1 MKYETIVD
9 LTKKVIAQTLGSTY
23 MEQEGKLAAIESGK
37 LVDIGKDVSNMENG
51 VDAYTKACI
60 DVIGKYDFDTMEYAP
75 EIKSIMRDNWEW
87 GAFLERIKNEP
98 QKILTDDIF
107 NLVDGKSYSD
117 VEHTFYKPNVKVK
130 LFTERKGFAIP
141 ISFTE
146 DRVKT
151 AFTSMGEMAKF
162 FASIREYINQ
172 QKKMILDQYAH
183 VLVGSAIAISDKATH
198 TAVHLKTEA
207 IAQGVAGVTEGDTV
221 SKLFNNP
228 DFLVFTAHRIAETMD
243 NAKVYSEA
251 FNDGSRP
258 TFTDTDYARLMVN
271 NGFIRALQ
279 FNVESKFF
287 NPEKLSFGKYDKI
300 TSWQGI
306 KDSASKFTPELT
318 TKVAIAGDTNNKL
331 GIGTGKYTS
340 NCIALFFDKYALG
353 ICPYKRKVTSQYTA
367 SADFWTEFH
376 HTLVNMIIDSSFNL
390 VAFLA
395 D

>member
-1 MKYETIVD
+1 MKFVD
-9 LTKKVIAQTLGSTY
+9 VVTVVQNAVAQAMGSEYMSKLGD
-23 MEQEGKLAAIESGK
+23 LASLDSYK
-37 LVDIGKDVSNMENG
+37 LVELGKDVLDTG
-51 VDAYTKACI
+51 TVDTYTKSLLSQLGKMFI
-60 DVIGKYDFDTMEYAP
+60 DSRKYEGEMP
-75 EIKSIMRDNWEW
+75 SIFIDSFEW
-87 GAFLERIKNEP
+87 GGYIERVGFDLAEIIADPKWNLTNNTDYSSHEHKFYQP
-98 QKILTDDIF
+98 AVRAKIF
-107 NLVDGKSYSD
+107 EEAK
-117 VEHTFYKPNVKVK
+117 
-130 LFTERKGFAIP
+130 AIMTP
-141 ISFTE
+141 ISIVDDQLKESFNSWEQMNSFLSGVRTTVE
-146 DRVKT
+146 NTIRMGLL
-151 AFTSMGEMAKF
+151 SM
-162 FASIREYINQ
+162 
-172 QKKMILDQYAH
+172 AH
-183 VLVGSAIAISDKATH
+183 MLVQCAIAVSDKATH
-198 TAVHLKTEA
+198 TAIHLKTEA
-207 IAQGVAGVTEGDTV
+207 IANGIAGVTEGDTV

-228 DFLVFTAHRIAETMD
+228 DFLVFTAQRIAETMD

-306 KDSASKFTPELT
+306 KDSSSKFTPELT
-318 TKVAIAGDTNNKL
+318 TKVAINGDTNNKL
-331 GIGTGKYTS
+331 GIGTEAYTS

>member
-1 MKYETIVD
+1 MKFVD
-9 LTKKVIAQTLGSTY
+9 VVTVVQNAVAQAMGSEYMAKVGN
-23 MEQEGKLAAIESGK
+23 LADLDSYK
-37 LVDIGKDVSNMENG
+37 LVELGKDVLNSG
-51 VDAYTKACI
+51 TVDTYTKSLLSQLGKMFI
-60 DVIGKYDFDTMEYAP
+60 DSRKYEGEMP
-75 EIKSIMRDNWEW
+75 SIFIDSFEW
-87 GAFLERIKNEP
+87 GGYIERVGFDLAEIIADPKWNLTNNTDYSSHEHKFYQP
-98 QKILTDDIF
+98 AVRAKIF
-107 NLVDGKSYSD
+107 EEAK
-117 VEHTFYKPNVKVK
+117 
-130 LFTERKGFAIP
+130 AIMTP
-141 ISFTE
+141 ISIVDDQLHESFNSWEQMNSFLSGVRTTVE
-146 DRVKT
+146 NTIRMGLL
-151 AFTSMGEMAKF
+151 SM
-162 FASIREYINQ
+162 
-172 QKKMILDQYAH
+172 AH
-183 VLVGSAIAISDKATH
+183 MLVQCAIAVSDKATH

-207 IAQGVAGVTEGDTV
+207 IANGVAGVTEGDTV

-306 KDSASKFTPELT
+306 KDSSSKFTPELT

>member
-1 MKYETIVD
+1 MKFVD
-9 LTKKVIAQTLGSTY
+9 VVTVVQNAVAQAMGSEYMSKLGD
-23 MEQEGKLAAIESGK
+23 LASLDSYK
-37 LVDIGKDVSNMENG
+37 LVELGKDVLDTG
-51 VDAYTKACI
+51 TVDTYTKSLLSQLGKMFI
-60 DVIGKYDFDTMEYAP
+60 DSRKYEGEMP
-75 EIKSIMRDNWEW
+75 SIFIDSFEW
-87 GAFLERIKNEP
+87 GGYIERVGFDLAEIIADPKWNLTNNTDYSSHEHKFYQP
-98 QKILTDDIF
+98 AVRAKIF
-107 NLVDGKSYSD
+107 EEAK
-117 VEHTFYKPNVKVK
+117 
-130 LFTERKGFAIP
+130 AIMTP
-141 ISFTE
+141 ISIVDDQLKESFNSWEQMNSFLSGVRTTVE
-146 DRVKT
+146 NTIRMGLL
-151 AFTSMGEMAKF
+151 SM
-162 FASIREYINQ
+162 
-172 QKKMILDQYAH
+172 AH
-183 VLVGSAIAISDKATH
+183 MLVQCAIAVSDKATH
-198 TAVHLKTEA
+198 TAIHLKTEA
-207 IAQGVAGVTEGDTV
+207 IAQGVPNVTEGDTV
-221 SKLFNNP
+221 SQLFNNP

-306 KDSASKFTPELT
+306 KDSTSKFTPELT

-331 GIGTGKYTS
+331 GIGTEPYTS

>member
-1 MKYETIVD
+1 MKFVD
-9 LTKKVIAQTLGSTY
+9 VVSVVQTAVAQAMGSDYMAKVGDLA
-23 MEQEGKLAAIESGK
+23 KLDSYK
-37 LVDIGKDVSNMENG
+37 LVELGKDVLDTG
-51 VDAYTKACI
+51 TVDTYTKSLLSQLGKMFI
-60 DVIGKYDFDTMEYAP
+60 DSRKYEGEMP
-75 EIKSIMRDNWEW
+75 SIFIDSFEW
-87 GAFLERIKNEP
+87 GGYIERVGFDLAEIIADPKWNLTNNTDYSSHEHKFYQP
-98 QKILTDDIF
+98 AVRAKIF
-107 NLVDGKSYSD
+107 EEAK
-117 VEHTFYKPNVKVK
+117 
-130 LFTERKGFAIP
+130 AIMTP
-141 ISFTE
+141 ISIVDDQLKESFNSWEQMNSFLSGVRTTVE
-146 DRVKT
+146 NTIRMGLL
-151 AFTSMGEMAKF
+151 SM
-162 FASIREYINQ
+162 
-172 QKKMILDQYAH
+172 AH
-183 VLVGSAIAISDKATH
+183 MLVQCAIAVSDKATH
-198 TAVHLKTEA
+198 TAIHLKTEA
-207 IAQGVAGVTEGDTV
+207 IAKGITGVAKETTV
-221 SKLFNNP
+221 SQLFNNP
-228 DFLVFTAHRIAETMD
+228 EFLVFTAQRIAETMD

-306 KDSASKFTPELT
+306 KDSTSKFTPELT
-318 TKVAIAGDTNNKL
+318 TKVSIAGDTNNKL
-331 GIGTGKYTS
+331 GIGTADYTS

>member
-1 MKYETIVD
+1 MKFVD
-9 LTKKVIAQTLGSTY
+9 VVTVVQNAVAQAMGAEYMSKLGD
-23 MEQEGKLAAIESGK
+23 LASLDSYK
-37 LVDIGKDVSNMENG
+37 LVELGKDVLDTG
-51 VDAYTKACI
+51 TVDTYTKSLLSQLGKMFI
-60 DVIGKYDFDTMEYAP
+60 DSRKYEGEMP
-75 EIKSIMRDNWEW
+75 SIFIDSFEW
-87 GAFLERIKNEP
+87 GGYIERVGFDLAEIIADPKWNLTNNTDYSSHEHKFYQP
-98 QKILTDDIF
+98 AVRAKIF
-107 NLVDGKSYSD
+107 EEAK
-117 VEHTFYKPNVKVK
+117 
-130 LFTERKGFAIP
+130 AIMTP
-141 ISFTE
+141 ISIVDDQLKESFNSWEQMNSFLSGVRTTVE
-146 DRVKT
+146 NTIRMGLL
-151 AFTSMGEMAKF
+151 SM
-162 FASIREYINQ
+162 
-172 QKKMILDQYAH
+172 AH
-183 VLVGSAIAISDKATH
+183 MLVQCAIAVSDKATH

-207 IAQGVAGVTEGDTV
+207 MANGVTGVTKADTV

-306 KDSASKFTPELT
+306 KDSTSKFTPELT

-331 GIGTGKYTS
+331 GIGTEAYTS

>member
-1 MKYETIVD
+1 MKFVD
-9 LTKKVIAQTLGSTY
+9 VVTVVQNAVAQAMGTEYMSKLGD
-23 MEQEGKLAAIESGK
+23 LASLDSYK
-37 LVDIGKDVSNMENG
+37 LVELGKDVLDTG
-51 VDAYTKACI
+51 TVDTYTKSLLSQLGKMFI
-60 DVIGKYDFDTMEYAP
+60 DSRKYEGEMP
-75 EIKSIMRDNWEW
+75 SIFIDSFEW
-87 GAFLERIKNEP
+87 GGYIERVGFDLAEIIADPKWNLTNNTDYSSHEHKFYQP
-98 QKILTDDIF
+98 AVRAKIF
-107 NLVDGKSYSD
+107 EEAK
-117 VEHTFYKPNVKVK
+117 
-130 LFTERKGFAIP
+130 AIMTP
-141 ISFTE
+141 ISIVDDQLKESFNSWEQMNSFLSGVRTTVE
-146 DRVKT
+146 NTIRMGLL
-151 AFTSMGEMAKF
+151 SM
-162 FASIREYINQ
+162 
-172 QKKMILDQYAH
+172 AH
-183 VLVGSAIAISDKATH
+183 MLVQCAIAVSDKATH
-198 TAVHLKTEA
+198 TAIHLKTEA
-207 IAQGVAGVTEGDTV
+207 IAQGVPNVTKSDTV

-271 NGFIRALQ
+271 NGFVRALQ

-287 NPEKLSFGKYDKI
+287 NPEKLSFGEYDKI

-306 KDSASKFTPELT
+306 KDSSSKFTPELT

-331 GIGTGKYTS
+331 GIGTEAYTS

>member
-1 MKYETIVD
+1 MKFVD
-9 LTKKVIAQTLGSTY
+9 VVTVVQNAIAQAMGSEYMSKLGD
-23 MEQEGKLAAIESGK
+23 LASLDSYK
-37 LVDIGKDVSNMENG
+37 LVELGKDVLDTG
-51 VDAYTKACI
+51 TVDTYTKSLLSQLGKMFI
-60 DVIGKYDFDTMEYAP
+60 DSRKYEGEMP
-75 EIKSIMRDNWEW
+75 SIFIDSFEW
-87 GAFLERIKNEP
+87 GGYIERVGFDLAEIIADPKWNLTNNTDYSSHEHKFYQP
-98 QKILTDDIF
+98 AVRAKIF
-107 NLVDGKSYSD
+107 EEAK
-117 VEHTFYKPNVKVK
+117 
-130 LFTERKGFAIP
+130 AIMTP
-141 ISFTE
+141 ISIVDDQLKESFNSWEQMNSFLSGVRTTVE
-146 DRVKT
+146 NTIRMGLL
-151 AFTSMGEMAKF
+151 SM
-162 FASIREYINQ
+162 
-172 QKKMILDQYAH
+172 AH
-183 VLVGSAIAISDKATH
+183 MLVQCAIAVSDKATH
-198 TAVHLKTEA
+198 TAIHLKTEA
-207 IAQGVAGVTEGDTV
+207 IAQGVPNVTEGDTV
-221 SKLFNNP
+221 SQLFNNP

-271 NGFIRALQ
+271 NGFVRALQ

-306 KDSASKFTPELT
+306 KDSTSKFTPELT

-331 GIGTGKYTS
+331 GIGTEPYTS

>member
-1 MKYETIVD
+1 MKFVD
-9 LTKKVIAQTLGSTY
+9 VVTVVQNAVAQAMGTEYMSKLGDLA
-23 MEQEGKLAAIESGK
+23 KLDSYK
-37 LVDIGKDVSNMENG
+37 LVELGKDVLDTG
-51 VDAYTKACI
+51 TVDTYTKSLLSQLGKMFI
-60 DVIGKYDFDTMEYAP
+60 DSRKYEGEMP
-75 EIKSIMRDNWEW
+75 SIFIDSFEW
-87 GAFLERIKNEP
+87 GGYIERVGFDLAEIIADPKWNLTNNTDYSSHEHKFYQP
-98 QKILTDDIF
+98 AVRAKIF
-107 NLVDGKSYSD
+107 EEAK
-117 VEHTFYKPNVKVK
+117 
-130 LFTERKGFAIP
+130 AIMTP
-141 ISFTE
+141 ISIVDDQLKESFNSWEQMNSFLSGVRTTVE
-146 DRVKT
+146 NTIRMGLL
-151 AFTSMGEMAKF
+151 SM
-162 FASIREYINQ
+162 
-172 QKKMILDQYAH
+172 AH
-183 VLVGSAIAISDKATH
+183 MLVQCAIAVSDKATH

-306 KDSASKFTPELT
+306 KDSTSKFTPELT
-318 TKVAIAGDTNNKL
+318 TKVSIAGDTNNKL
-331 GIGTGKYTS
+331 GIGTTDYTS

>member
-1 MKYETIVD
+1 MKFVD
-9 LTKKVIAQTLGSTY
+9 VVTVVQNAVAQAMGSDYMAKVGDLA
-23 MEQEGKLAAIESGK
+23 KLDSYK
-37 LVDIGKDVSNMENG
+37 LVELGKDVLDTG
-51 VDAYTKACI
+51 TVDTYTKSLLSQLGKMFI
-60 DVIGKYDFDTMEYAP
+60 DSRKYEGEMP
-75 EIKSIMRDNWEW
+75 SIFIDSFEW
-87 GAFLERIKNEP
+87 GGYIERVGFDLAEIIADPKWNLTNNTDYSSHEHKFYQP
-98 QKILTDDIF
+98 AVRAKIF
-107 NLVDGKSYSD
+107 EEAK
-117 VEHTFYKPNVKVK
+117 
-130 LFTERKGFAIP
+130 AIMTP
-141 ISFTE
+141 ISIVDDQLKESFNSWEQMNSFLSGVRTTVE
-146 DRVKT
+146 NTIRMGLL
-151 AFTSMGEMAKF
+151 SM
-162 FASIREYINQ
+162 
-172 QKKMILDQYAH
+172 AH
-183 VLVGSAIAISDKATH
+183 MLVQCAIAVSDKATH
-198 TAVHLKTEA
+198 TAIHLKTEA
-207 IAQGVAGVTEGDTV
+207 IAKGITGVAKETTV
-221 SKLFNNP
+221 SQLFNNP
-228 DFLVFTAHRIAETMD
+228 EFLVFTAQRIAETMD

-287 NPEKLSFGKYDKI
+287 NPEKLSFGTYDKI

-306 KDSASKFTPELT
+306 KDSTSKFTPELT
-318 TKVAIAGDTNNKL
+318 TKVSITGDTNNKL
-331 GIGTGKYTS
+331 GIGTADYTS

>member
-1 MKYETIVD
+1 MKFVD
-9 LTKKVIAQTLGSTY
+9 VVTVVQNAVAQAMGSEYMSKLGDLSSLDSY
-23 MEQEGKLAAIESGK
+23 K
-37 LVDIGKDVSNMENG
+37 LVELGKDVLDTG
-51 VDAYTKACI
+51 TVDTYTKSLLSQLGKMFI
-60 DVIGKYDFDTMEYAP
+60 DSRKYEGEMP
-75 EIKSIMRDNWEW
+75 SIFIDSFEW
-87 GAFLERIKNEP
+87 GGYIERVGFDLAEIIADPKWNLTNNTDYSSHEHKFYQP
-98 QKILTDDIF
+98 AVRAKIF
-107 NLVDGKSYSD
+107 EEAK
-117 VEHTFYKPNVKVK
+117 
-130 LFTERKGFAIP
+130 AIMTP
-141 ISFTE
+141 ISIVDDQLKESFNSWEQMNSFLSGVRTTVE
-146 DRVKT
+146 NTIRMGLL
-151 AFTSMGEMAKF
+151 SM
-162 FASIREYINQ
+162 
-172 QKKMILDQYAH
+172 AH
-183 VLVGSAIAISDKATH
+183 MLVQCAIAVSDKATH
-198 TAVHLKTEA
+198 TAIHLKTEA
-207 IAQGVAGVTEGDTV
+207 ITNGIAGVTEGDTV

-306 KDSASKFTPELT
+306 KDSTSKFTPELT

-331 GIGTGKYTS
+331 GIGTEPYTS

>member
-1 MKYETIVD
+1 MKFVD
-9 LTKKVIAQTLGSTY
+9 VVTVVQNAVAQAMGSEYMAKVGN
-23 MEQEGKLAAIESGK
+23 LADLDSYK
-37 LVDIGKDVSNMENG
+37 LVELGKDVLDSG
-51 VDAYTKACI
+51 TVDTYTKSLLSQLGKMFI
-60 DVIGKYDFDTMEYAP
+60 DSRKYEGEMP
-75 EIKSIMRDNWEW
+75 SIFIDSFEW
-87 GAFLERIKNEP
+87 GGYIERVGFDLAEIIADPKWNLTNNTDYSSHEHKFYQP
-98 QKILTDDIF
+98 AVRAKIF
-107 NLVDGKSYSD
+107 EEAK
-117 VEHTFYKPNVKVK
+117 
-130 LFTERKGFAIP
+130 AIMTP
-141 ISFTE
+141 ISIVDDQLKESFNSWEQMNSFLSGVRTTVE
-146 DRVKT
+146 NTIRMGLL
-151 AFTSMGEMAKF
+151 SM
-162 FASIREYINQ
+162 
-172 QKKMILDQYAH
+172 AH
-183 VLVGSAIAISDKATH
+183 MLVQCAIAVSDKATH

-376 HTLVNMIIDSSFNL
+376 HTLVNLIIDSSFNL

>member
-1 MKYETIVD
+1 MKFVD
-9 LTKKVIAQTLGSTY
+9 VVTVVQNAVAQAMGAEYMSKLGD
-23 MEQEGKLAAIESGK
+23 LASLDSYK
-37 LVDIGKDVSNMENG
+37 LVELGKDVLDTG
-51 VDAYTKACI
+51 TVDTYTKSLLSQLGKMFI
-60 DVIGKYDFDTMEYAP
+60 DSRKYEGEMP
-75 EIKSIMRDNWEW
+75 SIFIDSFEW
-87 GAFLERIKNEP
+87 GGYIERVGFDLAEIIADPKWNLTNNTDYSSHEHKFYQP
-98 QKILTDDIF
+98 AVRAKIF
-107 NLVDGKSYSD
+107 EEAK
-117 VEHTFYKPNVKVK
+117 
-130 LFTERKGFAIP
+130 AIMTP
-141 ISFTE
+141 ISIVDDQLKESFNSWEQMNSFLSGVRTTVE
-146 DRVKT
+146 NTIRMGLL
-151 AFTSMGEMAKF
+151 SM
-162 FASIREYINQ
+162 
-172 QKKMILDQYAH
+172 AH
-183 VLVGSAIAISDKATH
+183 MLVQCAIAVSDKATH

-207 IAQGVAGVTEGDTV
+207 IANGVAGVTEGDTV
-221 SKLFNNP
+221 SNLFNNP
-228 DFLVFTAHRIAETMD
+228 EFLVFTAHRIAETMD

-287 NPEKLSFGKYDKI
+287 NPEKLSFGSYDKI

-306 KDSASKFTPELT
+306 KDSGSKFTPELT

-331 GIGTGKYTS
+331 GIGTEPYTS

>member
-1 MKYETIVD
+1 MKFVD
-9 LTKKVIAQTLGSTY
+9 VVTVVQNAVAQAMGAEYMSKLGD
-23 MEQEGKLAAIESGK
+23 LASLDSYK
-37 LVDIGKDVSNMENG
+37 LVELGKDVLDTG
-51 VDAYTKACI
+51 TVDTYTKSLLSQLGKMFI
-60 DVIGKYDFDTMEYAP
+60 DSRKYEGEMP
-75 EIKSIMRDNWEW
+75 SIFIDSFEW
-87 GAFLERIKNEP
+87 GGYIERVGFDLAEIIADPKWNLTNNTDYSSHEHKFYQP
-98 QKILTDDIF
+98 AVRAKIF
-107 NLVDGKSYSD
+107 EEAK
-117 VEHTFYKPNVKVK
+117 
-130 LFTERKGFAIP
+130 AIMTP
-141 ISFTE
+141 ISIVDDQLKESFNSWEQMNSFLSGVRTTVE
-146 DRVKT
+146 NTIRMGLL
-151 AFTSMGEMAKF
+151 SM
-162 FASIREYINQ
+162 
-172 QKKMILDQYAH
+172 AH
-183 VLVGSAIAISDKATH
+183 MLVQCAIAVSDKATH

-207 IAQGVAGVTEGDTV
+207 IAQGVPNVTKSDTV

-306 KDSASKFTPELT
+306 KDSTSKFTPELT

-331 GIGTGKYTS
+331 GIGTEAYTS

>member
-1 MKYETIVD
+1 MKFVD
-9 LTKKVIAQTLGSTY
+9 VVTVVQNAVAQAMGSEYMAKVGD
-23 MEQEGKLAAIESGK
+23 LANLDSYR
-37 LVDIGKDVSNMENG
+37 LVELGKDVLDTG
-51 VDAYTKACI
+51 TVDTYTKSLLSQLGKMFI
-60 DVIGKYDFDTMEYAP
+60 DSRKYEGEMP
-75 EIKSIMRDNWEW
+75 SIFIDSFEW
-87 GAFLERIKNEP
+87 GGYIERVGFDLAEIIADPKWNLTNNTDYSSHEHKFYQP
-98 QKILTDDIF
+98 AVRAKIF
-107 NLVDGKSYSD
+107 EEAK
-117 VEHTFYKPNVKVK
+117 
-130 LFTERKGFAIP
+130 AIMTP
-141 ISFTE
+141 ISIVDDQLKESFNSWEQMNSFLSGVRTTVE
-146 DRVKT
+146 NTIRMGLL
-151 AFTSMGEMAKF
+151 SM
-162 FASIREYINQ
+162 
-172 QKKMILDQYAH
+172 AH
-183 VLVGSAIAISDKATH
+183 MLVQCAIAVSDKATH

-207 IAQGVAGVTEGDTV
+207 IAQGVAGVKQADTV
-221 SKLFNNP
+221 SKLFSNP

-306 KDSASKFTPELT
+306 KDSTSKFTPELT

-331 GIGTGKYTS
+331 GIGTEAYTS

>member
-1 MKYETIVD
+1 MKFVD
-9 LTKKVIAQTLGSTY
+9 VVTVVQNAVAQAMGSEYMAKVGN
-23 MEQEGKLAAIESGK
+23 LADLDSYK
-37 LVDIGKDVSNMENG
+37 LVELGKDVLDSG
-51 VDAYTKACI
+51 TVDTYTKSLLSQLGKMFI
-60 DVIGKYDFDTMEYAP
+60 DSRKYEGEMP
-75 EIKSIMRDNWEW
+75 SIFIDSFEW
-87 GAFLERIKNEP
+87 GGYIERVGFDLAEIIADPKWNLTNNTDYSSHEHKFYQP
-98 QKILTDDIF
+98 AVRAKIF
-107 NLVDGKSYSD
+107 EEAK
-117 VEHTFYKPNVKVK
+117 
-130 LFTERKGFAIP
+130 AIMTP
-141 ISFTE
+141 ISIVDDQLKESFNSWEQMNSFLSGVRTTVE
-146 DRVKT
+146 NTIRMGLL
-151 AFTSMGEMAKF
+151 SM
-162 FASIREYINQ
+162 
-172 QKKMILDQYAH
+172 AH
-183 VLVGSAIAISDKATH
+183 MLVQCAIAVSDKATH

>member
-1 MKYETIVD
+1 MG
-9 LTKKVIAQTLGSTY
+9 LLSMAH
-23 MEQEGKLAAIESGK
+23 M
-37 LVDIGKDVSNMENG
+37 LVQ
-51 VDAYTKACI
+51 C
-60 DVIGKYDFDTMEYAP
+60 
-75 EIKSIMRDNWEW
+75 
-87 GAFLERIKNEP
+87 
-98 QKILTDDIF
+98 
-107 NLVDGKSYSD
+107 
-117 VEHTFYKPNVKVK
+117 
-130 LFTERKGFAIP
+130 
-141 ISFTE
+141 
-146 DRVKT
+146 
-151 AFTSMGEMAKF
+151 
-162 FASIREYINQ
+162 
-172 QKKMILDQYAH
+172 
-183 VLVGSAIAISDKATH
+183 AIAVSDKATH
-198 TAVHLKTEA
+198 TAIHLKTEA
-207 IAQGVAGVTEGDTV
+207 IAKGITGVAKETTV
-221 SKLFNNP
+221 SQLFNNP
-228 DFLVFTAHRIAETMD
+228 EFLVFTAQRIAETMD

-287 NPEKLSFGKYDKI
+287 NPEKLSFGTYDKI

-306 KDSASKFTPELT
+306 KDSTSKFTPELT
-318 TKVAIAGDTNNKL
+318 TKVSIAGDTNNKL
-331 GIGTGKYTS
+331 GIGTADYTS

>member
-1 MKYETIVD
+1 MKFVD
-9 LTKKVIAQTLGSTY
+9 VVTVVQNAVAQAMGKEYMSKLGD
-23 MEQEGKLAAIESGK
+23 LASLDSYK
-37 LVDIGKDVSNMENG
+37 LVELGKDVLDTG
-51 VDAYTKACI
+51 TVDTYTKSLLSQLGKMFI
-60 DVIGKYDFDTMEYAP
+60 DSRKYEGEMP
-75 EIKSIMRDNWEW
+75 SIFIDSFEW
-87 GAFLERIKNEP
+87 GGYIERVGFDLAEIIADPKWNLTNNTDYSSHEHKFYQP
-98 QKILTDDIF
+98 AVRAKIYEEA
-107 NLVDGKSYSD
+107 K
-117 VEHTFYKPNVKVK
+117 
-130 LFTERKGFAIP
+130 AIMTP
-141 ISFTE
+141 ISIVDDQLKESFNSWEQMNSFLSGVRTTVE
-146 DRVKT
+146 NTIRMGLL
-151 AFTSMGEMAKF
+151 SM
-162 FASIREYINQ
+162 
-172 QKKMILDQYAH
+172 AH
-183 VLVGSAIAISDKATH
+183 MLVQCAIAVSDKATH
-198 TAVHLKTEA
+198 TAIHLKTEA
-207 IAQGVAGVTEGDTV
+207 IAKGIVGVTEGDTV
-221 SKLFNNP
+221 SKLFSNP
-228 DFLVFTAHRIAETMD
+228 DFLVFTAQRIAETMD

-306 KDSASKFTPELT
+306 KDSTSKFTPELT
-318 TKVAIAGDTNNKL
+318 TKVAITGDTNNKL
-331 GIGTGKYTS
+331 GIGTGEYTS

>member
-1 MKYETIVD
+1 MKFVD
-9 LTKKVIAQTLGSTY
+9 VVTVVQNAVAQAMGTEYMAKVGN
-23 MEQEGKLAAIESGK
+23 LADLDSYK
-37 LVDIGKDVSNMENG
+37 LVELGKDVLDSG
-51 VDAYTKACI
+51 TVDTYTKSLLSQLGKMFI
-60 DVIGKYDFDTMEYAP
+60 DSRKYEGEMP
-75 EIKSIMRDNWEW
+75 SIFIDSFEW
-87 GAFLERIKNEP
+87 GGYIERVGFDLAEIIADPKWNLTNNTDYSSHEHKFYQP
-98 QKILTDDIF
+98 AVRAKIF
-107 NLVDGKSYSD
+107 EEAK
-117 VEHTFYKPNVKVK
+117 
-130 LFTERKGFAIP
+130 AIMTP
-141 ISFTE
+141 ISIVDDQLKESFNSWEQMNSFLSGVRTTVE
-146 DRVKT
+146 NTIRMGLL
-151 AFTSMGEMAKF
+151 SM
-162 FASIREYINQ
+162 
-172 QKKMILDQYAH
+172 AH
-183 VLVGSAIAISDKATH
+183 MLVQCAIAVSDKATH

>member
-1 MKYETIVD
+1 MKFVD
-9 LTKKVIAQTLGSTY
+9 VVTVVQNAVAQAMGSEYMAKVGDLA
-23 MEQEGKLAAIESGK
+23 KLDSYK
-37 LVDIGKDVSNMENG
+37 LVDLGKDVLDSG
-51 VDAYTKACI
+51 TVDTYTKSLLSQLGKMFI
-60 DVIGKYDFDTMEYAP
+60 DSRKYEGEMP
-75 EIKSIMRDNWEW
+75 SIFIDSFEW
-87 GAFLERIKNEP
+87 GGYIERVGFDLAEIIADPKWNLTNNTDYSSHEHKFYQP
-98 QKILTDDIF
+98 AVRAKIF
-107 NLVDGKSYSD
+107 EEAK
-117 VEHTFYKPNVKVK
+117 
-130 LFTERKGFAIP
+130 AIMTP
-141 ISFTE
+141 ISIVDDQLKESFNSWEQMNSFLSGIRTTVE
-146 DRVKT
+146 NTIRMGLL
-151 AFTSMGEMAKF
+151 SM
-162 FASIREYINQ
+162 
-172 QKKMILDQYAH
+172 AH
-183 VLVGSAIAISDKATH
+183 MLVQCAIAVSDKATH
-198 TAVHLKTEA
+198 TAIHLKTEA
-207 IAQGVAGVTEGDTV
+207 IANGIAGVAKETTV
-221 SKLFNNP
+221 SQLFNNP
-228 DFLVFTAHRIAETMD
+228 EFLVFTAHRIAETMD

-287 NPEKLSFGKYDKI
+287 NPEKLSFGTYDKI

-306 KDSASKFTPELT
+306 KDSTSKFTPELT
-318 TKVAIAGDTNNKL
+318 TKVSIAGDTNNKL
-331 GIGTGKYTS
+331 GIGTADYTS

>member
-1 MKYETIVD
+1 MKFVD
-9 LTKKVIAQTLGSTY
+9 VVTVVQNAVAQAMGSEYMAKVGN
-23 MEQEGKLAAIESGK
+23 LADLDSYK
-37 LVDIGKDVSNMENG
+37 LVELGKDVLDSG
-51 VDAYTKACI
+51 TVDTYTKSLLSQLGKMFI
-60 DVIGKYDFDTMEYAP
+60 DSRKYEGEMP
-75 EIKSIMRDNWEW
+75 SIFIDSFEW
-87 GAFLERIKNEP
+87 GGYIERVGFDLAEIIADPKWNLTNNTDYSSHEHKFYQP
-98 QKILTDDIF
+98 AVRAKIF
-107 NLVDGKSYSD
+107 EEAK
-117 VEHTFYKPNVKVK
+117 
-130 LFTERKGFAIP
+130 AIMTP
-141 ISFTE
+141 ISIVDDQLKESFNSWEQMNSFLSGVRTTVE
-146 DRVKT
+146 NTIRMGLL
-151 AFTSMGEMAKF
+151 SM
-162 FASIREYINQ
+162 
-172 QKKMILDQYAH
+172 AH
-183 VLVGSAIAISDKATH
+183 MLVQCAIAVSDKATH
-198 TAVHLKTEA
+198 TAIHLKTEA
-207 IAQGVAGVTEGDTV
+207 IAKGVAGVTEGDTV
-221 SKLFNNP
+221 SKLFSNP
-228 DFLVFTAHRIAETMD
+228 EFLVFTAQRIAETMD

-306 KDSASKFTPELT
+306 KDSSSKFTPELT

-331 GIGTGKYTS
+331 GIGTTKYTS

>member
-1 MKYETIVD
+1 MKFVD
-9 LTKKVIAQTLGSTY
+9 VVTVVQNAVAQAMGSDYMAKVGDLA
-23 MEQEGKLAAIESGK
+23 KLDSYK
-37 LVDIGKDVSNMENG
+37 LVELGKDVLDTG
-51 VDAYTKACI
+51 TVDTYTKSLLSQLGKMFI
-60 DVIGKYDFDTMEYAP
+60 DSRKYEGEMP
-75 EIKSIMRDNWEW
+75 SIFIDSFEW
-87 GAFLERIKNEP
+87 GGYIERVGFDLAEIIADPKWNLTNNTDYSSHEHKFYQP
-98 QKILTDDIF
+98 AVRAKIF
-107 NLVDGKSYSD
+107 EEAK
-117 VEHTFYKPNVKVK
+117 
-130 LFTERKGFAIP
+130 AIMTP
-141 ISFTE
+141 ISIVDDQLKESFNSWEQMNSFLSGVRTTVE
-146 DRVKT
+146 NTIRMGLL
-151 AFTSMGEMAKF
+151 SM
-162 FASIREYINQ
+162 
-172 QKKMILDQYAH
+172 AH
-183 VLVGSAIAISDKATH
+183 MLVQCAIAVSDKATH
-198 TAVHLKTEA
+198 TAIHLKTEA
-207 IAQGVAGVTEGDTV
+207 IAKGITGVAKETTV
-221 SKLFNNP
+221 SQLFNNP
-228 DFLVFTAHRIAETMD
+228 EFLVFTAQRIAETMD

-306 KDSASKFTPELT
+306 KDSTSKFTPELT
-318 TKVAIAGDTNNKL
+318 TKVSIAGDTNNKL
-331 GIGTGKYTS
+331 GIGTADYTS

>member
-1 MKYETIVD
+1 MKFVD
-9 LTKKVIAQTLGSTY
+9 VVTVVQNAVAQAMGTEYMSKLGD
-23 MEQEGKLAAIESGK
+23 LASLDSYK
-37 LVDIGKDVSNMENG
+37 LVELGKDVLDTG
-51 VDAYTKACI
+51 TVDTYTKSLLSQLGKMFI
-60 DVIGKYDFDTMEYAP
+60 DSRKYEGEMP
-75 EIKSIMRDNWEW
+75 SIFIDSFEW
-87 GAFLERIKNEP
+87 GGYIERVGFDLAEIIADPKWNLTNNTDYSSHEHKFYQP
-98 QKILTDDIF
+98 AVRAKIF
-107 NLVDGKSYSD
+107 EEAK
-117 VEHTFYKPNVKVK
+117 
-130 LFTERKGFAIP
+130 AIMTP
-141 ISFTE
+141 ISIVDDQLKESFNSWEQMNSFLSGVRTTVE
-146 DRVKT
+146 NTIRMGLL
-151 AFTSMGEMAKF
+151 SM
-162 FASIREYINQ
+162 
-172 QKKMILDQYAH
+172 AH
-183 VLVGSAIAISDKATH
+183 MLVQCAIAVSDKATH
-198 TAVHLKTEA
+198 TAIHLKTEA
-207 IAQGVAGVTEGDTV
+207 VAQGVKGVTEGDTV

-287 NPEKLSFGKYDKI
+287 NPEKLSFGTYDKI

-306 KDSASKFTPELT
+306 KDSSSKFTPELT
-318 TKVAIAGDTNNKL
+318 TKVAINGDTNNKL
-331 GIGTGKYTS
+331 GIGTEPYTS

>member
-1 MKYETIVD
+1 MKFVD
-9 LTKKVIAQTLGSTY
+9 VVTVVQNAVAQAMGSDYMAKVGD
-23 MEQEGKLAAIESGK
+23 LANLDSYK
-37 LVDIGKDVSNMENG
+37 LVELGKDVLDTG
-51 VDAYTKACI
+51 TVDTYTKSLLSQLGKMFI
-60 DVIGKYDFDTMEYAP
+60 DSRKYEGEMP
-75 EIKSIMRDNWEW
+75 SIFIDSFEW
-87 GAFLERIKNEP
+87 GGYIERVGFDLAEIIADPKWNLTNNTDYSSHEHKFYQP
-98 QKILTDDIF
+98 AVRAKIF
-107 NLVDGKSYSD
+107 EEAK
-117 VEHTFYKPNVKVK
+117 
-130 LFTERKGFAIP
+130 AIMTP
-141 ISFTE
+141 ISIVDDQLKESFNSWEQMNSFLSGVRTTVE
-146 DRVKT
+146 NTIRMGLL
-151 AFTSMGEMAKF
+151 SM
-162 FASIREYINQ
+162 
-172 QKKMILDQYAH
+172 AH
-183 VLVGSAIAISDKATH
+183 MLVQCAIAVSDKATH
-198 TAVHLKTEA
+198 TAIHLKTEA
-207 IAQGVAGVTEGDTV
+207 IAQGIAGVTEGDTV

-306 KDSASKFTPELT
+306 KDSTSKFTPELT

-331 GIGTGKYTS
+331 GIGTADYTS

>member
-1 MKYETIVD
+1 MKFVD
-9 LTKKVIAQTLGSTY
+9 VVTVVQNAVAQAMGSEYMTKLGDLA
-23 MEQEGKLAAIESGK
+23 KLDSYK
-37 LVDIGKDVSNMENG
+37 LVELGKDVLDTG
-51 VDAYTKACI
+51 TVDTYTKSLLSQLGKMFI
-60 DVIGKYDFDTMEYAP
+60 DSRKYEGEMP
-75 EIKSIMRDNWEW
+75 SIFIDSFEW
-87 GAFLERIKNEP
+87 GGYIERVGFDLAEIIADPKWNLTNNTDYSSHEHKFYQP
-98 QKILTDDIF
+98 AVRAKIF
-107 NLVDGKSYSD
+107 EEAK
-117 VEHTFYKPNVKVK
+117 
-130 LFTERKGFAIP
+130 AIMTP
-141 ISFTE
+141 ISIVDDQLKESFNSWEQMNSFLSGVRTTVE
-146 DRVKT
+146 NTIRMGLL
-151 AFTSMGEMAKF
+151 SM
-162 FASIREYINQ
+162 
-172 QKKMILDQYAH
+172 AH
-183 VLVGSAIAISDKATH
+183 MLVQCAIAVSDKATH
-198 TAVHLKTEA
+198 TAIHLKTEA
-207 IAQGVAGVTEGDTV
+207 IAKGITGVAKETTV
-221 SKLFNNP
+221 SQLFNNP
-228 DFLVFTAHRIAETMD
+228 EFLVFTAQRIAETMD

-306 KDSASKFTPELT
+306 KDSTSKFTPELT
-318 TKVAIAGDTNNKL
+318 TKVSIAGDTNNKL
-331 GIGTGKYTS
+331 GIGTADYTS

>member
-1 MKYETIVD
+1 MKFVD
-9 LTKKVIAQTLGSTY
+9 VVTVVQNAVAQAMGSDYMAKVGD
-23 MEQEGKLAAIESGK
+23 LANLDSYK
-37 LVDIGKDVSNMENG
+37 LVELGKDVLSAG
-51 VDAYTKACI
+51 TVDTYTKSLLSQLGKMFI
-60 DVIGKYDFDTMEYAP
+60 DSRKYEGEMP
-75 EIKSIMRDNWEW
+75 SIFIDSFEW
-87 GAFLERIKNEP
+87 GGYIERVGFDLAEIIADPKWNLTNNTDYSSHEHKFYQP
-98 QKILTDDIF
+98 AVRAKIF
-107 NLVDGKSYSD
+107 EEAK
-117 VEHTFYKPNVKVK
+117 
-130 LFTERKGFAIP
+130 AIMTP
-141 ISFTE
+141 ISIVDDQLKESFNSWEQMNSFLSGVRTTVE
-146 DRVKT
+146 NTIRMGLL
-151 AFTSMGEMAKF
+151 SM
-162 FASIREYINQ
+162 
-172 QKKMILDQYAH
+172 AH
-183 VLVGSAIAISDKATH
+183 MLVQCAIAVSDKATH

-207 IAQGVAGVTEGDTV
+207 IANGVAGVTKADTV

-306 KDSASKFTPELT
+306 KDSTSKFTPELT

-331 GIGTGKYTS
+331 GIGTEAYTS

>member
-1 MKYETIVD
+1 MKFVD
-9 LTKKVIAQTLGSTY
+9 VVTVVQNAVAQAMGTEYMAKVGN
-23 MEQEGKLAAIESGK
+23 LADLDSYK
-37 LVDIGKDVSNMENG
+37 LVELGKDVLDSG
-51 VDAYTKACI
+51 TVDTYTKSLLSQLGKMFI
-60 DVIGKYDFDTMEYAP
+60 DSRKYEGEMP
-75 EIKSIMRDNWEW
+75 SIFIDSFEW
-87 GAFLERIKNEP
+87 GGYIERVGFDLAEIIADPKWNLTNNTDYSSHEHKFYQP
-98 QKILTDDIF
+98 AVRAKIF
-107 NLVDGKSYSD
+107 EEAK
-117 VEHTFYKPNVKVK
+117 
-130 LFTERKGFAIP
+130 AIMTP
-141 ISFTE
+141 ISIVDDQLKESFNSWEQMNSFLSGVRTTVE
-146 DRVKT
+146 NTIRMGLL
-151 AFTSMGEMAKF
+151 SM
-162 FASIREYINQ
+162 
-172 QKKMILDQYAH
+172 AH
-183 VLVGSAIAISDKATH
+183 MLVQCAIAVSDKATH

-271 NGFIRALQ
+271 NGFVRALQ

-287 NPEKLSFGKYDKI
+287 NPEKLSFGEYDKI

-306 KDSASKFTPELT
+306 KDSSSKFTPELT

-331 GIGTGKYTS
+331 GIGTEAYTS

>member
-1 MKYETIVD
+1 MKFVDVVTVVQNAVAQAMGSEYMAKVGNLADLDSYKLVELGKEVLNSGTVDTYTKSLLSQLGKMFIDSRKYEGEMPSIFIDSFEWGGYIERVGFDLAEIIADPKWNLTNNTDYSSHEHKFYQPAVRAKIFEEAKAIMTPISIVD
-9 LTKKVIAQTLGSTY
+9 DQLKESFNSW
-23 MEQEGKLAAIESGK
+23 EQMNSFLSGVRTTVENTIRMGLLSMAHM
-37 LVDIGKDVSNMENG
+37 LVQ
-51 VDAYTKACI
+51 C
-60 DVIGKYDFDTMEYAP
+60 
-75 EIKSIMRDNWEW
+75 
-87 GAFLERIKNEP
+87 
-98 QKILTDDIF
+98 
-107 NLVDGKSYSD
+107 
-117 VEHTFYKPNVKVK
+117 
-130 LFTERKGFAIP
+130 
-141 ISFTE
+141 
-146 DRVKT
+146 
-151 AFTSMGEMAKF
+151 
-162 FASIREYINQ
+162 
-172 QKKMILDQYAH
+172 
-183 VLVGSAIAISDKATH
+183 AIAVSDKATH

-228 DFLVFTAHRIAETMD
+228 EFLVFTAQRIAETMD

-271 NGFIRALQ
+271 NGFVRALQ

-306 KDSASKFTPELT
+306 KDSSSKFTPELT

-331 GIGTGKYTS
+331 GIGTAKYTS

>member
-1 MKYETIVD
+1 MKFVD
-9 LTKKVIAQTLGSTY
+9 VVTVVQNAVAQAMGTEYMSKLGD
-23 MEQEGKLAAIESGK
+23 LASLDSYK
-37 LVDIGKDVSNMENG
+37 LVELGKDVLDTG
-51 VDAYTKACI
+51 TVDTYTKSLLSQLGKMFI
-60 DVIGKYDFDTMEYAP
+60 DSRKYEGEMP
-75 EIKSIMRDNWEW
+75 SIFIDSFEW
-87 GAFLERIKNEP
+87 GGYIERVGFDLAEIIADPKWNLTNNTDYSSHEHKFYQP
-98 QKILTDDIF
+98 AVRAKIF
-107 NLVDGKSYSD
+107 EEAK
-117 VEHTFYKPNVKVK
+117 
-130 LFTERKGFAIP
+130 AIMTP
-141 ISFTE
+141 ISIVDDQLKESFNSWEQMNSFLSGVRTTVE
-146 DRVKT
+146 NTIRMGLL
-151 AFTSMGEMAKF
+151 SM
-162 FASIREYINQ
+162 
-172 QKKMILDQYAH
+172 AH
-183 VLVGSAIAISDKATH
+183 MLVQCAIAVSDKATH
-198 TAVHLKTEA
+198 TAIHLKTEA
-207 IAQGVAGVTEGDTV
+207 VAQGIKGVTEGDTV
-221 SKLFNNP
+221 SQLFNNP
-228 DFLVFTAHRIAETMD
+228 EFLVFTAQRIAETMD

-287 NPEKLSFGKYDKI
+287 NPEKLSFGTYDKI

-306 KDSASKFTPELT
+306 KDSSSKFTPELT
-318 TKVAIAGDTNNKL
+318 TKVAINGDTNNKL
-331 GIGTGKYTS
+331 GIGTEPYTS